1 MAIPLPILNVQ
12 NFAIGCLIALVL
24 GLGIGGG
31 TIWYVKGLQITAIH
45 AKAEADI
52 AKMEA
57 KVTTAESATTQAK
70 LDFEVKLKDKSNE
83 LDLQYEKRTN
93 DIDRAVAKLDGIKLR
108 DPTANS
114 NSGGTGNQGSAG
126 GDIGSNPGTDLS
138 LEASQFLFDLAGDAD
153 KTRERLIV
161 CKAYNEELVTQM
173 QNYHDEIEVLRKK
186 FK

>member
-24 GLGIGGG
+24 GLSIGGG
-31 TIWYVKGLQITAIH
+31 SIWYVKGLQISAIH
-45 AKAEADI
+45 AKAAEDL

-70 LDFEVKLKDKSNE
+70 LDFEVKLKDKTNE

-93 DIDRAVAKLDGIKLR
+93 DIDRAVAKLDGVRLR
-108 DPTANS
+108 DPAANS
-114 NSGGTGNQGSAG
+114 NSGSSSNQGSASGNNGSNSG
-126 GDIGSNPGTDLS
+126 GDIS

-153 KTRERLIV
+153 KTRERLII
-161 CKAYNEELVTQM
+161 CKNYNEELVTQM
-173 QNYHDEIEVLRKK
+173 QAYHDEIEVLRKK